1 MYENL
6 LKLIQ
11 QAETADRIGKI
22 ENVVGMSMEAS
33 GGRSGVGDIVMIYNE
48 AENCQVPA
56 EVVGFKNGKIQLMT
70 YENISG
76 ITAGSFVRNTG
87 CRLQIPVG
95 DFLKGRIIN
104 ALGHPIDEKGEFPPG
119 KLYTVDSAYIN
130 PLNRPPI
137 REHLEFGIKAIDGL
151 NTIGKGQRM
160 GIFAGSGVGKSTL
173 MGMIA
178 RNVKTDINVI
188 ALVGERGR
196 EVLEFVKKDLGEEG
210 MKRSVLFPV
219 LCA

>member
-1 MYENL
+1 
-6 LKLIQ
+6 
-11 QAETADRIGKI
+11 
-22 ENVVGMSMEAS
+22 
-33 GGRSGVGDIVMIYNE
+33 
-48 AENCQVPA
+48 
-56 EVVGFKNGKIQLMT
+56 MT
-70 YENISG
+70 
-76 ITAGSFVRNTG
+76 
-87 CRLQIPVG
+87 Q
-95 DFLKGRIIN
+95 
-104 ALGHPIDEKGEFPPG
+104 KGEFPPG

-210 MKRSVLFPV
+210 MKRSVLIVATSEPAGNAAYEMSLVATTIAEYFRDQGADV
-219 LCA
+219 LLMMDSLTRYAMAQREIGLAIGEPPIARGYTPSI